1 MIHRTIN
8 WMLAACIALLLSS
21 AYLLDG
27 PEDHEAEHAS
37 ALALEDALKLDAQQ
51 ERFAKATAALCGPNS
66 YATDLGDGTV
76 QCHTK
81 RGRKTVKVA
90 M

>member
-1 MIHRTIN
+1 MIHRTSN
-8 WMLAACIALLLSS
+8 WILAACIALMLSS

-27 PEDHEAEHAS
+27 PDDHQAEHAT
-37 ALALEDALKLDAQQ
+37 ALALEDALRLEAAQD
-51 ERFAKATAALCGPNS
+51 RFTKAAATLCGPQA
-66 YATDLGDGTV
+66 YAADLGDGTV